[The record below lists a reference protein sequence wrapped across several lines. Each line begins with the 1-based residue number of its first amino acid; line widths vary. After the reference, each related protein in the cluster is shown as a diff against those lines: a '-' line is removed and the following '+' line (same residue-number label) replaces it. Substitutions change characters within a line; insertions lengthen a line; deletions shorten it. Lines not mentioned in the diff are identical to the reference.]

1 MTILSDYQKYKV
13 KQTLDRQNK
22 ELEMKRNQY
31 NRLEERTKNIPSIID
46 MRSAYEQVIK
56 SNHIPSESEKRFRQ
70 FTSSELNRK
79 S

>member
-1 MTILSDYQKYKV
+1 MTILSDYQKYKAQ
-13 KQTLDRQNK
+13 QTLDRQNK

-70 FTSSELNRK
+70 FTSSELNIK

>member
-1 MTILSDYQKYKV
+1 MTILSDYQKYKAQ
-13 KQTLDRQNK
+13 QTLDRQNK

-46 MRSAYEQVIK
+46 MRSAYEQVVK

-70 FTSSELNRK
+70 FTSSELNIK

>member
-13 KQTLDRQNK
+13 QQTLDRQNK

-70 FTSSELNRK
+70 FTSSELNIK

>member
-1 MTILSDYQKYKV
+1 MTILSDYQKCKAQ
-13 KQTLDRQNK
+13 QTLDRQNK

-31 NRLEERTKNIPSIID
+31 NRLEERNKNIPSIID
-46 MRSAYEQVIK
+46 MKSAYEQVMK

-70 FTSSELNRK
+70 FTSSELNIK

>member
-1 MTILSDYQKYKV
+1 MTILSDYQKYKDQ
-13 KQTLDRQNK
+13 QTLDRQNK

-70 FTSSELNRK
+70 FTSSELNIK

>member
-1 MTILSDYQKYKV
+1 MTTLSDYQKYKAQ
-13 KQTLDRQNK
+13 QTLDRQNK

-46 MRSAYEQVIK
+46 MKSAYEQVIK
-56 SNHIPSESEKRFRQ
+56 SNYIPSESEKRFRQ
-70 FTSSELNRK
+70 FTSSELNIK

>member
-1 MTILSDYQKYKV
+1 MTILSDYQKYKAQ
-13 KQTLDRQNK
+13 QTLDRQNK

-46 MRSAYEQVIK
+46 MRSAYKQVIK

-70 FTSSELNRK
+70 FTSSELNIK

>member
-70 FTSSELNRK
+70 FTSSELNIK

>member
-1 MTILSDYQKYKV
+1 MTTLSDYQKYKAQ
-13 KQTLDRQNK
+13 QTLDRQNK

-70 FTSSELNRK
+70 FTSSELNIK

>member
-1 MTILSDYQKYKV
+1 MTILSDYQKYKTQ
-13 KQTLDRQNK
+13 QTLDRQNK
-22 ELEMKRNQY
+22 ELKMKRNQY

-70 FTSSELNRK
+70 FTSSELNIK

>member
-1 MTILSDYQKYKV
+1 MTTLSDYQKYKAQ
-13 KQTLDRQNK
+13 QTLDRQNK

-31 NRLEERTKNIPSIID
+31 NRLEDRTKNIPSIID
-46 MRSAYEQVIK
+46 MKSVYEQVMK

-70 FTSSELNRK
+70 FSSSELNIK

>member
-1 MTILSDYQKYKV
+1 MTTLSDYQKYKAQ
-13 KQTLDRQNK
+13 QTLDRQNK

-46 MRSAYEQVIK
+46 MKSAYEQVMK

-70 FTSSELNRK
+70 FTSSELNIK

>member
-1 MTILSDYQKYKV
+1 MTILSDYQKYKAQ
-13 KQTLDRQNK
+13 QTLDRQNK

-46 MRSAYEQVIK
+46 MTSAYEQVVK

-70 FTSSELNRK
+70 FTSSELNIK

>member
-1 MTILSDYQKYKV
+1 MTTLSDYQKYKSQ
-13 KQTLDRQNK
+13 QTLDRQNK

-46 MRSAYEQVIK
+46 MKSAYEQVMK

-70 FTSSELNRK
+70 FTSSELNIK

>member
-1 MTILSDYQKYKV
+1 MTTLSDYQKYKAQ
-13 KQTLDRQNK
+13 QTLDRQNK

-46 MRSAYEQVIK
+46 MKSAYEQVMK
-56 SNHIPSESEKRFRQ
+56 SNHIPSESEKRLRQ
-70 FTSSELNRK
+70 FTSSELNIK

>member
-1 MTILSDYQKYKV
+1 MTILSDYQKYKAQ
-13 KQTLDRQNK
+13 QTLDRQNK

-70 FTSSELNRK
+70 FTSSELKRK
-79 S
+79 R

>member
-1 MTILSDYQKYKV
+1 MTILSDYQKYKAQ
-13 KQTLDRQNK
+13 QTLDRQNK

-31 NRLEERTKNIPSIID
+31 NRLEERTKNVPSIID
-46 MRSAYEQVIK
+46 MKSAYEQVMK

-70 FTSSELNRK
+70 FTSSELNIK

>member
-1 MTILSDYQKYKV
+1 MTILSDYQKYKAQ
-13 KQTLDRQNK
+13 QTLDRQNK
-22 ELEMKRNQY
+22 EPEMKRNQY

-56 SNHIPSESEKRFRQ
+56 SNHIQSESEKRFRQ
-70 FTSSELNRK
+70 FTSSELNIK

>member
-1 MTILSDYQKYKV
+1 MTILSDYQKYKAQ
-13 KQTLDRQNK
+13 QTLDRQNK

-56 SNHIPSESEKRFRQ
+56 SNHIQSESEKRFRQ
-70 FTSSELNRK
+70 FTSSELNIK

>member
-1 MTILSDYQKYKV
+1 MTTLSDYQKYKAQ
-13 KQTLDRQNK
+13 QTLDRQNK

-31 NRLEERTKNIPSIID
+31 NRLEEKTKNIPSIID

-70 FTSSELNRK
+70 FTSSELNIK

>member
-1 MTILSDYQKYKV
+1 MTTLSDYQKYKAQ
-13 KQTLDRQNK
+13 QTLDRQNK

-56 SNHIPSESEKRFRQ
+56 SNHIQSESEKRFRQ
-70 FTSSELNRK
+70 FTSSELNIK